1 MNNTS
6 TFNAWAA
13 YIAVAFF
20 WGTTFLAIRI
30 GVQSMPPFLMAGFR
44 HFTAGL
50 LIWGYFMMR
59 GYPRPTMQQLKL
71 CVINGVLLLVLGN
84 GLVSWAEMY
93 ITSGLTA
100 LICALSPLAILG
112 ANALMGNREKITVA
126 VVVGIVMCLVAQV
139 LIFKNNLHELT
150 DPHYLQGIV
159 FLLIAIASWG
169 LGSMFIKNNP
179 TGLHPL
185 YGASFQ
191 MLSAGA
197 ILLVV
202 GSVLGEWKTFEPTQ
216 EGLSSIVYLI
226 VVGSLIGYGSYM
238 YILKHLPAAIVS
250 TYAYVNTLVA
260 VVLGWLWLDEPVDGW
275 VWTAAVMTIA
285 GVYLV
290 NKSFQK
296 TASEKT

>member
-1 MNNTS
+1 MNNSS

-13 YIAVAFF
+13 YLAVAIF

-44 HFTAGL
+44 HFAAGV
-50 LIWGYFMMR
+50 LICSYFILR
-59 GYPRPTMQQLKL
+59 GYKLPTKQQLKV
-71 CVINGVLLLVLGN
+71 CVINGILLLVLGN
-84 GLVSWAEMY
+84 GLVTWAEIY

-112 ANALMGNREKITVA
+112 ANALMGNREKITVS
-126 VVVGIVMCLVAQV
+126 VVIGIVMCLVAQV
-139 LIFKNNLHELT
+139 LIFKNNLHELA

-159 FLLIAIASWG
+159 FLLIAIICWG
-169 LGSMFIKNNP
+169 VGSMFIKNHP

-202 GSVLGEWKTFEPTQ
+202 GSVLGEWSVFNPTV
-216 EGLSSIVYLI
+216 EGWASVAYL
-226 VVGSLIGYGSYM
+226 VVFGSLIGYGSYM

-260 VVLGWLWLDEPVDGW
+260 VALGWLWLDEAVDGW
-275 VWTAAVMTIA
+275 VWTAAVLTIT

-296 TASEKT
+296 SAAAKV